1 MWIVHLEKKIFKWF
15 CILLGVIILLIGAVH
30 IYIVNNAEHLIEDL
44 VRDKSNNKLR
54 LKLEKIRFNYF
65 SNKVVLENAAFYSN
79 DSPEPGS
86 TYSFKIKKI
95 NLRVKSLLAIF
106 TKKELN
112 IDSLFLD
119 SPDITVM
126 KLKTIHDT
134 ISQPVSVS
142 EEMGRVYN
150 SIMKALTFLKLKRFE
165 LAKGQFTLIDKTD
178 PALDTLHI
186 TNLNFHFDN
195 FRADTSQHTFFGT
208 DQMVFKTHDQ
218 NITFPDRKH
227 RLAFSRFR
235 INIRKKLIEIDSCT
249 LTGRKPGTDRARFSI
264 FLDTVKLINVDFN
277 TLYHQQIIKAD
288 SLYCRNPDLKID
300 IQLRNQQSG
309 KKSLPNLDT
318 VIQQLTG
325 DVILNYI
332 GVNNATITI
341 NAYRGDN
348 PTNFSS
354 DKNNF
359 EMLGLVIDHNKPQP
373 VTLSG
378 FSMALHNYRT
388 YLKDSSYFLRFDSIQ
403 LRENRI
409 LLANFSINTEPY
421 KDTRNIR
428 VKQFALSGISWSDLL
443 FDKKIVA
450 AQATLFTPVIDYVQP
465 ATIRKRNKPF
475 LSSLQGI
482 NNVMSLERIKVVD
495 GEVKIQLRNRVSL
508 SLQNTDFS
516 INSEHIDLT
525 SSAAHA
531 EQSVDSLSFNKGV
544 IKVKDITIDM
554 NNAKYNGDKNNLS
567 AERIN
572 IYNSSQSFN
581 ILAKELRCINSI
593 FNDTLSSISADA
605 VTWKEARIQLNNLK
619 DKKEKAKSG
628 VILNLANIHGTNT
641 QIEANIS
648 NGSTSVFLDD
658 LFAKK
663 IVYAKELSIDG
674 FNTRGK
680 DLDYSTPESELSAMD
695 FIIRDHSS
703 SVFKNLN
710 FKQTKGSNIIDIK
723 TPELIFI
730 PDLQSIING
739 NTSLENV
746 KLNNPEIIVQVN
758 EKKDAEKKTAL
769 PNLKISTAE
778 INNPVFKMENS
789 VSAGLRSMSWNG
801 DSTTVLL
808 EKIET
813 NKEMNKITIGS
824 FNSSFRNFSFTDS
837 KNKNF
842 NSNEGSFKADLR
854 DLIIQPGQKLY
865 WKALVKQLEGKN
877 FSLESSGQ
885 KPFTIK
891 INEGTINDL
900 SLGSAFGKLNELIP
914 KNFAYSIQSLSGSA
928 VNEKTKLKWQNISYT
943 RADKNLSLDSFSV
956 IPVLS
961 RDEFIAI
968 HPFQTDYIT
977 FKSGK
982 INMSG
987 LDVDHYFTDSSLRI
1001 HTIDVIDPYFTSYR
1015 DKRPPFN
1022 QGVFKPLPSKLIQRI
1037 PFKVSVDTVRIYN
1050 GTVVYTELND
1060 KTKETGVIPVTRMS
1074 GDILPIKNFGITA
1087 ADTLRIRLNGYLL
1100 DSAWVRLRTRES
1112 YADPLSG
1119 FQITVRMRPRS
1130 LLYLNS
1136 MLASLGAV
1144 KIQSGYLDTLTMRAI
1159 ANDVYAFGEMRMF
1172 YRGLKV
1178 QFFASG
1184 NESKKNFITGL
1195 KTFIANSFIIRN
1207 KNTKRT
1213 GVVYFPR
1220 LIDRSFIN
1228 YYIKT
1233 FTSGIA
1239 SAIGAK
1245 NTRKMLKRYQK
1256 EIKQRNLPAIDSD

>member
-1 MWIVHLEKKIFKWF
+1 MWIVHLEKKILKWL
-15 CILLGVIILLIGAVH
+15 CILLGVIILLIGVIH
-30 IYIVNNAEHLIEDL
+30 IYIVNNAEKLIEDL

-54 LKLEKIRFNYF
+54 LELEKIRFNYF

-79 DSPEPGS
+79 DSESGS
-86 TYSFKIKKI
+86 AYSFKIKKI
-95 NLRVKSLLAIF
+95 NLRVKGLLPIF
-106 TKKELN
+106 TQKELN
-112 IDSLFLD
+112 IDSLFID
-119 SPDITVM
+119 SPDITVI
-126 KLKTIHDT
+126 KLKTPDT
-134 ISQPVSVS
+134 VFQPASVS

-165 LAKGQFTLIDKTD
+165 LDKGQFTLIDKTN
-178 PALDTLHI
+178 PALDTLHV

-208 DQMVFKTHDQ
+208 DQLVFKTHNQD
-218 NITFPDRKH
+218 ITFPDRKH

-249 LTGRKPGTDRARFSI
+249 LTGRKPGADRARFSV

-277 TLYHQQIIKAD
+277 ALYHQQIIKAD
-288 SLYCRNPDLKID
+288 SLYCRNPDLNID
-300 IQLRNQQSG
+300 IQLRNQQMG

-373 VTLSG
+373 VTLNG

-450 AQATLFTPVIDYVQP
+450 TQATLFTPVIDYVQP
-465 ATIRKRNKPF
+465 ATVRKRNKPF

-482 NNVMSLERIKVVD
+482 NNVMSLARIKVVD

-544 IKVKDITIDM
+544 IRIKDITIDM
-554 NNAKYNGDKNNLS
+554 NKARYNGDKNNLS

-572 IYNSSQSFN
+572 IYNSNQSFN
-581 ILAKELRCINSI
+581 ILAKELRCVNTL
-593 FNDTLSSISADA
+593 FNDAAGSISADA
-605 VTWKEARIQLNNLK
+605 VTWKEARIEINSLK
-619 DKKEKAKSG
+619 DQKEKPKSG
-628 VILNLANIHGTNT
+628 VIVNLANIHGTNT
-641 QIEANIS
+641 QIKANIS
-648 NGSTSVFLDD
+648 NGSTSVFLND

-663 IVYAKELSIDG
+663 IAYAKELSIEDL
-674 FNTRGK
+674 NTKGK
-680 DLDYSTPESELSAMD
+680 DLDYSTSESEFSATD
-695 FIIRDHSS
+695 FIISDHAG
-703 SVFKNLN
+703 SVFKNLD
-710 FKQTKGSNIIDIK
+710 FKQTKGSNSIDIT
-723 TPELIFI
+723 TPELSCI

-739 NTSLENV
+739 NTNLKNV
-746 KLNNPEIIVQVN
+746 KLNNPEIIVHVN
-758 EKKDAEKKTAL
+758 EKKNIEKKTAL
-769 PNLKISTAE
+769 PNLKISNAE
-778 INNPVFKMENS
+778 IINPVFKMENP
-789 VSAGLRSMSWNG
+789 VAAGLRSMNWNG
-801 DSTTVLL
+801 DSTTVFL
-808 EKIET
+808 EKFETSKET
-813 NKEMNKITIGS
+813 NKIIIGS
-824 FNSSFRNFSFTDS
+824 LKAVGKNFSFTDS

-842 NSNEGSFKADLR
+842 NSKEGSLKADLR
-854 DLIIQPGQKLY
+854 DLVIQPGQQLY

-877 FSLESSGQ
+877 FLLEGSGQ
-885 KPFTIK
+885 KPLTIT
-891 INEGTINDL
+891 INEGSIKDL
-900 SLGSAFGKLNELIP
+900 SLGSEFGKLNELVP
-914 KNFAYSIQSLSGSA
+914 KNFVYSIQNLSGSA
-928 VNEKTKLKWQNISYT
+928 VSEKIKLNWQNISYN

-956 IPVLS
+956 IPVLG
-961 RDEFIAI
+961 RDEFIAT

-977 FKSGK
+977 FKSGE
-982 INMSG
+982 INMNG
-987 LDVDHYFTDSSLRI
+987 FDVDHYFIDSSLRI
-1001 HTIDVIDPYFTSYR
+1001 HTVDVTNPYFTSYR

-1022 QGVFKPLPSKLIQRI
+1022 QGIFKPLPSKLIQRI
-1037 PFKVSVDTVRIYN
+1037 PFKLSVDTVRIYN
-1050 GTVVYTELND
+1050 GTIVYTELND

-1136 MLASLGAV
+1136 MLASLGSV
-1144 KIQSGYLDTLTMRAI
+1144 RIQSGYLDTLTMRAI
-1159 ANDVYAFGEMRMF
+1159 ANDIYSLGEMRMF

-1178 QFFASG
+1178 QFFANG
-1184 NESKKNFITGL
+1184 NESRKNFLTGL

-1220 LIDRSFIN
+1220 LTDRSFIN

-1256 EIKQRNLPAIDSD
+1256 ELKQRNLPAIDSD